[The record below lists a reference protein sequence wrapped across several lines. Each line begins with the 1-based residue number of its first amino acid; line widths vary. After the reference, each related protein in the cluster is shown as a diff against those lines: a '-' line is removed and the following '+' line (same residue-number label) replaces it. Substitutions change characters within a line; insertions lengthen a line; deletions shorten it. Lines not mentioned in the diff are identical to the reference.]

1 MFLSHFFS
9 LLLLGILIGG
19 NGLSSNTYQ
28 PLEFRIDKND
38 KDAPQLQK
46 AVVDVLGMRYLL
58 GG

>member
-1 MFLSHFFS
+1 M
-9 LLLLGILIGG
+9 
-19 NGLSSNTYQ
+19 
-28 PLEFRIDKND
+28 EFKLVDKND